1 MSVGKLPVV
10 FLLIGNHGDVSRFL
24 QELIT
29 QLESMV
35 QQVICHSHDELDHV
49 LSVQTGEGWQSLL
62 MLFAHSMDWLLTHRS
77 ADFHHEW
84 TTKWRLLPLFP
95 KVLPLLSQSRS
106 K

>member
-1 MSVGKLPVV
+1 M
-10 FLLIGNHGDVSRFL
+10 IGNHGDVSRFL
-24 QELIT
+24 QELVT
-29 QLESMV
+29 QLESIV
-35 QQVICHSHDELDHV
+35 QQVICRKHNQIDIIFSA
-49 LSVQTGEGWQSLL
+49 QPGEGWQSLL

-95 KVLPLLSQSRS
+95 KVLPLLSQSHS